1 MKFWNSIK
9 ELVKPETVY
18 SDPKYIGED
27 VKMGE
32 VEKTSEQKGE
42 EDTEMK
48 KESNKISPEEA
59 KEQADEYNEKAFQ
72 DCLQKAYE
80 NIRSSASH
88 GSTLATLGSS
98 NGIDSLFDNYYDH
111 NTIEKV
117 GRKLSEEGYDIE
129 IQDNYG
135 NPYRILSSP
144 RMVIYI
150 SFDNSTGKFV
160 IRDVAKEIKKAE
172 EEDGKVVAEGE
183 ETIE

>member
-1 MKFWNSIK
+1 MKFWNNIK

-18 SDPKYIGED
+18 SDPKYIKET
-27 VKMGE
+27 VEMGE
-32 VEKTSEQKGE
+32 VEKTSEQKGK

-48 KESNKISPEEA
+48 KESNKISPKEA
-59 KEQADEYNEKAFQ
+59 KEQAEEYNEKAFQ

-88 GSTLATLGSS
+88 GVTLATLGSS
-98 NGIDSLFDNYYDH
+98 DGIGSLFDYYYDQ

-117 GRKLSEEGYDIE
+117 GRKLSEEGYDIK
-129 IQDNYG
+129 IQDNFG
-135 NPYRILSSP
+135 NPYQILGSP
-144 RMVIYI
+144 RMIIYI

-183 ETIE
+183 TDIE

>member
-1 MKFWNSIK
+1 MKFWNNIK
-9 ELVKPETVY
+9 ELVKPETAY
-18 SDPKYIGED
+18 SDPKYIRET
-27 VKMGE
+27 VEMGE

-42 EDTEMK
+42 EGTEVK

-88 GSTLATLGSS
+88 GVTLATLGSS
-98 NGIDSLFDNYYDH
+98 DGINSLFDYYYDQ

-117 GRKLSEEGYDIE
+117 GRKLSEEGYDIK
-129 IQDNYG
+129 IQDNFG
-135 NPYRILSSP
+135 NPYQILGSP
-144 RMVIYI
+144 RMIIYI

-160 IRDVAKEIKKAE
+160 IRDVAEEIKKAD

>member
-1 MKFWNSIK
+1 MKFWNNIK
-9 ELVKPETVY
+9 ELVKPETAY

-42 EDTEMK
+42 EDTEVK

-59 KEQADEYNEKAFQ
+59 KEQADEYNEKSFQ

-88 GSTLATLGSS
+88 GVTLATLGSS
-98 NGIDSLFDNYYDH
+98 DGIGSLFDYYYDQ

-117 GRKLSEEGYDIE
+117 GRKLSEEGYDIK
-129 IQDNYG
+129 IQDNFG
-135 NPYRILSSP
+135 NPYQILGSP
-144 RMVIYI
+144 RMIIYI

-183 ETIE
+183 ADIE